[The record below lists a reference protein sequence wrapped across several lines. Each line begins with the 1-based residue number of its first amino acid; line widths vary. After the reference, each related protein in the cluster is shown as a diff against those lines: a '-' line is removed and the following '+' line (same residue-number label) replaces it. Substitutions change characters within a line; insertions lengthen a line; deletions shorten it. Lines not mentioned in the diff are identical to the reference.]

1 MYEVQM
7 KYLDRYDD
15 ISPVMFTGEKYNI
28 DDNGYKFENI
38 QMENFVLSDLE
49 VNKEDIAL
57 MKIK

>member
-15 ISPVMFTGEKYNI
+15 ISPVMFTCEKYNI
-28 DDNGYKFENI
+28 DDNWYKFENI

>member
-15 ISPVMFTGEKYNI
+15 ISPVMFTCEKYNI

-57 MKIK
+57 MRIK

>member
-15 ISPVMFTGEKYNI
+15 ISPVMLTCEKYNI

>member
-1 MYEVQM
+1 M

-15 ISPVMFTGEKYNI
+15 ISPVMFTCEKYNI

-49 VNKEDIAL
+49 VNKEDVAL

>member
-15 ISPVMFTGEKYNI
+15 ISPVMFTCENYNI

-49 VNKEDIAL
+49 VNKEDVAL

>member
-7 KYLDRYDD
+7 KYSDRYDD
-15 ISPVMFTGEKYNI
+15 FTSVKFTCEKFDINN
-28 DDNGYKFENI
+28 NGYKFKNI
-38 QMENFVLSDLE
+38 QMENFILSDLE